1 MKVLFCELF
10 SDVKCGGSLSK
21 IHGSGD
27 GAAVVAGND
36 DGMEFHSGGREKLNF
51 KVWRCMLVAGWGGVA
66 ELYLVS
72 CLDDEAIEPGEYYAH
87 VYGMVW
93 VRVAK

>member
-1 MKVLFCELF
+1 
-10 SDVKCGGSLSK
+10 
-21 IHGSGD
+21 
-27 GAAVVAGND
+27 
-36 DGMEFHSGGREKLNF
+36 
-51 KVWRCMLVAGWGGVA
+51 MLVAGWGGVA